1 MEQQSSRPGFSHR
14 GQPPKSFQ
22 EQPMIPTNT
31 IKGLALATALAVGS
45 ACAGVRKKTTDINP
59 SMSRAP
65 TCANAIA
72 VYNSRADVPYDYYE
86 LAWIEAQGNSVWTT
100 DNQLQQQIR
109 NGAAKVGANA
119 VIVNPV
125 QQNKT
130 TVKVLGEVIGTKSAT
145 QKASALA
152 IYMPGDAARVRTA
165 CGG

>member
-1 MEQQSSRPGFSHR
+1 
-14 GQPPKSFQ
+14 
-22 EQPMIPTNT
+22 MIATNA
-31 IKGLALATALAVGS
+31 IKGITLALTLAVGS
-45 ACAGVRKKTTDINP
+45 ACAGVRKKTTDVNP
-59 SMSRAP
+59 SMDRAP
-65 TCANAIA
+65 TCAAAIA

-125 QQNKT
+125 AQNKT
-130 TVKVLGEVIGTKSAT
+130 ALKVLGEVIGTKSAT

-152 IYMPGDAARVRTA
+152 IYMPREAARVRTA

>member
-1 MEQQSSRPGFSHR
+1 
-14 GQPPKSFQ
+14 
-22 EQPMIPTNT
+22 MIGTNT
-31 IKGLALATALAVGS
+31 ITGITLAAVLAFGS
-45 ACAGVRKKTTDINP
+45 ACAGVRKKTTDVNP

-65 TCANAIA
+65 TCSAAIA

-125 QQNKT
+125 EQNKT
-130 TVKVLGEVIGTKSAT
+130 AVKVLGEVVGAKSAT

-152 IYMPGDAARVRTA
+152 IYMPRDAARVRTA
-165 CGG
+165 CGT

>member
-1 MEQQSSRPGFSHR
+1 MIGNNAIR
-14 GQPPKSFQ
+14 G
-22 EQPMIPTNT
+22 IT
-31 IKGLALATALAVGS
+31 LACALAAGV

-86 LAWIEAQGNSVWTT
+86 LAWIQAEGNSVWTT
-100 DNQLQQQIR
+100 DNQLQTQIR

-125 QQNKT
+125 QQSKS
-130 TVKVLGEVIGTKSAT
+130 TVKVLGEAIGTSSAT

-152 IYMPGDAARVRTA
+152 IYMPGDAARVRST
-165 CGG
+165 C